1 MKKAPIEVLSPFR
14 SRTLRSLSGAVIPFA
29 KNQKQSIPA
38 SLLEEA
44 VSIGLVPA
52 DEVDV
57 ELGAEPAREQKL
69 SEDERDGKVKAA
81 IETIMA
87 RNERDDWNGSGKP
100 AKLVVSTIVG
110 FQADQ
115 RVVNRIYGE
124 ILDAQKEAE
133 AAED

>member
-1 MKKAPIEVLSPFR
+1 MKQAPIEVVSPFR
-14 SRTLRSLSGAVIPFA
+14 ARTLRSLSGAVIPFT
-29 KNQKQSIPA
+29 KNQKQLIPA
-38 SLLEEA
+38 RLLEEA
-44 VSIGLVPA
+44 VAIGLVPA

-57 ELGAEPAREQKL
+57 ELGAEPVRGKQL
-69 SEDERDGKVKAA
+69 SEDERDIKIKAA
-81 IETIMA
+81 IETIIA